1 MGFHP
6 DAWASFYLSH
16 LPGYLGEFLAL
27 TGEKLNGAEL
37 VACGIATHY
46 SLSGVC
52 KRLGQLMTDDPSIIS
67 GSLAQYG
74 DLVYVDKT
82 SVLHNPFVFL
92 FMVGK
97 GKTNIDKFTWVV
109 ALAKQR
115 VDEYIYTKM
124 MQKTCNCPKNDRID
138 IEALEEKDNYRDEE
152 VMKEEEE
159 EEYTF
164 RDTEVL

>member
-16 LPGYLGEFLAL
+16 LLGYLGEFLAL

-46 SLSGVC
+46 SLSG
-52 KRLGQLMTDDPSIIS
+52 KLSWIEERLGQLMTCDPSVIS

-97 GKTNIDKFTWVV
+97 GKTNIDKFTWV
-109 ALAKQR
+109 AFAKQR
-115 VDEYIYTKM
+115 VDDYIYTQM
-124 MQKTCNCPKNDRID
+124 MQKTCRI
-138 IEALEEKDNYRDEE
+138 ALEL
-152 VMKEEEE
+152 EEENKAQAE
-159 EEYTF
+159 
-164 RDTEVL
+164 RDKMLQMQVLHSSF